1 MKTLLRKALL
11 TAAAALP
18 AAAATAQQAQNC
30 PPLPPQSK
38 LQWSERSDKG
48 FIVCRASD
56 ADGRQVLGMMLT
68 ARDPNIPLQRTLR
81 EEKGAIAGEA
91 VYWYRPDVGGV
102 ELPNQATRR
111 ITVAELKKDQ
121 YAQVWIDAADAQE
134 LQTLQSLVQGLDMRQ
149 SSLALER

>member
-1 MKTLLRKALL
+1 MKTFLRKALL

-18 AAAATAQQAQNC
+18 AAAAIAQQAQNC
-30 PPLPPQSK
+30 PPLPPQST

-56 ADGRQVLGMMLT
+56 ASGRQVLGMMLT
-68 ARDPNIPLQRTLR
+68 ARDPKIPLQRTLR
-81 EEKGAIAGEA
+81 EEKGAIDGEQ
-91 VYWYRPDVGGV
+91 VYWYRPDLGGAD
-102 ELPNQATRR
+102 LPGLASRR
-111 ITVAELKKDQ
+111 IAVAELKKGQ
-121 YAQVWIDAADAQE
+121 FAQVWIDAADTQE